1 MEGLM
6 GIFLKENWQIS
17 MLLQLN
23 LLKNKKTNKLMA
35 DEKTNQQQLSQ
46 KSLKS
51 ASAVM
56 LKMKKATSEREA
68 ARKLLQAC
76 SFLSAKACDTF
87 CGFMIC

>member
-1 MEGLM
+1 MGGLM

-56 LKMKKATSEREA
+56 LKIKKP
-68 ARKLLQAC
+68 LQKEKQLENSSRPA
-76 SFLSAKACDTF
+76 LSLALKPVTHFVDL
-87 CGFMIC
+87 

>member
-35 DEKTNQQQLSQ
+35 DEKTN
-46 KSLKS
+46 
-51 ASAVM
+51 
-56 LKMKKATSEREA
+56 
-68 ARKLLQAC
+68 
-76 SFLSAKACDTF
+76 
-87 CGFMIC
+87 